1 MQIPKR
7 DSHPADPSEP
17 SFLDWPGEIRNLI
30 YEQLFNR
37 AEPILLHNTDAYHA
51 VEPKR
56 GNGDTDEAFYALTAR
71 FETELESRIG
81 AADEF
86 THDFHLGLPLLLV
99 CRQIYHE
106 AASVFYSDNTFVFS
120 RVLDRHDGRN
130 NPRYDDF
137 DGKAYHQFAYASVWL
152 SNIGSQSSMLKKVHI
167 DVDAMCYHACKHS
180 LDDFDALSLLRLL
193 WKNGAEKSPITFSCT
208 GRRLD
213 PECENAFART
223 EEQKKRYEVQKRQYP
238 RDLVNEFNA
247 IISSLIGNGQFS
259 LQRFANFDRLIHS
272 VSIHLAER
280 YIRVT
285 FDKEH
290 SHWREFAVDQNEEVI
305 IRQLGSKPRH
315 LLDLPGSVLS
325 KIINLAALS
334 PEGPILDMDNHT
346 IHGLQL
352 NILQLSRESRSDFM
366 IRNMLTHNT
375 NVTMVK
381 TSTKCRT
388 SFKDFH
394 FLRVRCHTRPCCFF
408 VPRWDRSIASFNIA
422 LVFETTAA
430 TSLSTLRINVIGLI
444 KALKDAAKEQVSIS
458 ISLKRPGEDACEALQ
473 SGKIPLPDLE
483 RRVFLLLS
491 DVISGWPVAEDKLPD
506 IWMNGHGKLISA
518 TYSASATALA
528 SRVDNRHAKLKSIE
542 LQQRG
547 YQFAMDLSNNKLD
560 VKGGR
565 RAMWS
570 ALREKYWNDW
580 PDWARKRRRE
590 EDRLEKY
597 IRERDEAMGQQSGFD
612 LDEYE
617 ERRLG
622 QGGSLR
628 QNDFWI

>member
-17 SFLDWPGEIRNLI
+17 SFLDRPGEIRNLI
-30 YEQLFNR
+30 YEQLFKR
-37 AEPILLHNTDAYHA
+37 AKPILLHNTDAYHA

-56 GNGDTDEAFYALTAR
+56 RNYETDQEFYALTTR
-71 FETELESRIG
+71 FDTEFESRIG
-81 AADEF
+81 ADDEF

-99 CRQIYHE
+99 CRQVYHE

-152 SNIGSQSSMLKKVHI
+152 SNIGSQFGMLKKVHI
-167 DVDAMCYHACKHS
+167 DVDAMCYPACKHQ
-180 LDDFDALSLLRLL
+180 LDGFDALPLLRLL
-193 WKNGAEKSPITFSCT
+193 WKDGAEKSPMTFACT
-208 GRRLD
+208 RRRLD

-223 EEQKKRYEVQKRQYP
+223 DERKKRYEEQKIQYP
-238 RDLVNEFNA
+238 KNLVNDFNA
-247 IISSLIGNGQFS
+247 IVSSLIGNGEFS
-259 LQRFANFDRLIHS
+259 LQRFANFDRLIHF
-272 VSIHLAER
+272 VSMHFTER
-280 YIRVT
+280 YMRVT

-290 SHWREFAVDQNEEVI
+290 SHWREFAVDQNGDVI

-315 LLDLPGSVLS
+315 LLDLPRSILS
-325 KIINLAALS
+325 KIMKLAALS

-352 NILQLSRESRSDFM
+352 NIWQLSRESRSDFM
-366 IRNMLTHNT
+366 IRNMLSHNT

-381 TSTKCRT
+381 TSTKSRT

-394 FLRVRCHTRPCCFF
+394 FLRVHCLTRPCCFF

-422 LVFETTAA
+422 LVFETAAA
-430 TSLSTLRINVIGLI
+430 TSLSTLRINIVGLI

-458 ISLKRPGEDACEALQ
+458 ISLKRPGADACEGMH

-491 DVISGWPVAEDKLPD
+491 DVIAGWDVAEDKLPD
-506 IWMNGHGKLISA
+506 IWMDGHGKLISA
-518 TYSASATALA
+518 TYSASATVLA
-528 SRVDNRHAKLKSIE
+528 SRVENRHAKLKSVE

-547 YQFAMDLSNNKLD
+547 YQFAMDLSNDKKD
-560 VKGGR
+560 VEGGR

-570 ALREKYWNDW
+570 ALRKEYWNDW
-580 PDWARKRRRE
+580 QDSARKE
-590 EDRLEKY
+590 NGGGQIGHIYKG
-597 IRERDEAMGQQSGFD
+597 ER
-612 LDEYE
+612 
-617 ERRLG
+617 
-622 QGGSLR
+622 
-628 QNDFWI
+628 

>member
-1 MQIPKR
+1 MQIPKQ

-17 SFLDWPGEIRNLI
+17 SFLDRPGEIRNLI
-30 YEQLFNR
+30 YEQLFKR

-56 GNGDTDEAFYALTAR
+56 RNYDTDEGFHALTAR
-71 FETELESRIG
+71 FEMELESRIG

-86 THDFHLGLPLLLV
+86 THDFYLGLPLLLV

-152 SNIGSQSSMLKKVHI
+152 SNIGSQFGMLKKVHI
-167 DVDAMCYHACKHS
+167 DVDAMCYPACKHQ
-180 LDDFDALSLLRLL
+180 LDGFDALPLLRLL
-193 WKNGAEKSPITFSCT
+193 WKDGAEKSPITFACT
-208 GRRLD
+208 RRRLD

-223 EEQKKRYEVQKRQYP
+223 DERKKRYEEQKIQYP
-238 RDLVNEFNA
+238 KDLVNDFNA
-247 IISSLIGNGQFS
+247 IVSSLIGNGEFS

-272 VSIHLAER
+272 VSIHFTER
-280 YIRVT
+280 YMRVT

-290 SHWREFAVDQNEEVI
+290 SHWREFAVDQNGDVI
-305 IRQLGSKPRH
+305 IKQLGSKPRH
-315 LLDLPGSVLS
+315 LLDLPRSILS
-325 KIINLAALS
+325 KIIKLAALS

-352 NILQLSRESRSDFM
+352 NIWQLSRESRSDFM
-366 IRNMLTHNT
+366 IRNMLTHNA

-381 TSTKCRT
+381 RNTTCRT

-394 FLRVRCHTRPCCFF
+394 FLRVHCLTRPCCFF
-408 VPRWDRSIASFNIA
+408 VPRWDRSIASFKIT
-422 LVFETTAA
+422 LIFETAAA
-430 TSLSTLRINVIGLI
+430 TSLSTLRINIVGLI

-458 ISLKRPGEDACEALQ
+458 ISLKRPGADACEVLQ

-483 RRVFLLLS
+483 RRFFLLLS
-491 DVISGWPVAEDKLPD
+491 DVIAGWPVAEDKLPD
-506 IWMNGHGKLISA
+506 IWMDGHGKLISA
-518 TYSASATALA
+518 TYSASATAPA
-528 SRVDNRHAKLKSIE
+528 SRVENRHAKLTSIE

-547 YQFAMDLSNNKLD
+547 LQFAMDLAISERD
-560 VKGGR
+560 VEGGR

-570 ALREKYWNDW
+570 ALREEYWNDW

-590 EDRLEKY
+590 EDRLDKC
-597 IRERDEAMGQQSGFD
+597 IRERDEAKGQQSGFD
-612 LDEYE
+612 LNQYE

-622 QGGSLR
+622 PGGGLR
-628 QNDFWI
+628 RDI

>member
-17 SFLDWPGEIRNLI
+17 SFLDRPGEIRNLI
-30 YEQLFNR
+30 YEQLFKR

-56 GNGDTDEAFYALTAR
+56 RNYDTDEGFHALTAR

-86 THDFHLGLPLLLV
+86 THDFYLGLPLLLV

-130 NPRYDDF
+130 NPRYDNL

-152 SNIGSQSSMLKKVHI
+152 SNIGSQFGMLKKVHI
-167 DVDAMCYHACKHS
+167 DVDAMCYHACKHA
-180 LDDFDALSLLRLL
+180 LDDFDALPLLRLL
-193 WKNGAEKSPITFSCT
+193 WKNGAKKSPITSACT

-213 PECENAFART
+213 PGCENSFART

-238 RDLVNEFNA
+238 RDLVNDFNA
-247 IISSLIGNGQFS
+247 IFSSLIGNGQFS

-272 VSIHLAER
+272 VSIHFVER
-280 YIRVT
+280 YMRVT

-290 SHWREFAVDQNEEVI
+290 SHWREFAVDQNGDVV

-315 LLDLPGSVLS
+315 LLDLPRSVLS
-325 KIINLAALS
+325 KIIQLAALS

-352 NILQLSRESRSDFM
+352 NIWQLSRGSRSDFR

-381 TSTKCRT
+381 TSTKSKT

-394 FLRVRCHTRPCCFF
+394 FLRVHCLTRPCCFF

-422 LVFETTAA
+422 LVFETADA
-430 TSLSTLRINVIGLI
+430 TSLSMLRINIVGLM

-458 ISLKRPGEDACEALQ
+458 ISLKSPGEDACEALQ

-491 DVISGWPVAEDKLPD
+491 DVIAGWDVAEDKLPD
-506 IWMNGHGKLISA
+506 IWMDGHGKLISA
-518 TYSASATALA
+518 TYSASATVLA
-528 SRVDNRHAKLKSIE
+528 SRVENRHAKLKSVE
-542 LQQRG
+542 VQQRG
-547 YQFAMDLSNNKLD
+547 YQFATDLSNNKRD
-560 VKGGR
+560 VEGGR

-570 ALREKYWNDW
+570 ALRKEYWNDW
-580 PDWARKRRRE
+580 QDSARKRRVE
-590 EDRLEKY
+590 EDRLDIY
-597 IRERDEAMGQQSGFD
+597 VRERDEAIREQSGFD
-612 LDEYE
+612 LDEYG

-628 QNDFWI
+628 RGI

>member
-17 SFLDWPGEIRNLI
+17 SFLDRPGEIRNLI
-30 YEQLFNR
+30 YEQLFKR

-56 GNGDTDEAFYALTAR
+56 RNYDTDEGFHALTAR

-86 THDFHLGLPLLLV
+86 THDFYLGLPLLLV

-130 NPRYDDF
+130 NPRYDNF

-152 SNIGSQSSMLKKVHI
+152 SNIGSQFGMLKKVHI
-167 DVDAMCYHACKHS
+167 DVDAMCYHACKHA
-180 LDDFDALSLLRLL
+180 LDDFDALPLLRLL
-193 WKNGAEKSPITFSCT
+193 WKNGAKKSPITFTCT

-213 PECENAFART
+213 PECENSFART
-223 EEQKKRYEVQKRQYP
+223 EEQKKR
-238 RDLVNEFNA
+238 
-247 IISSLIGNGQFS
+247 LIGNGQFS

-272 VSIHLAER
+272 VSIHFVER
-280 YIRVT
+280 YMRVT

-290 SHWREFAVDQNEEVI
+290 SHWREFAVDQDGDVV

-315 LLDLPGSVLS
+315 LLDLPRSVLS

-346 IHGLQL
+346 IDGIQL

-366 IRNMLTHNT
+366 IRNMLTHNA
-375 NVTMVK
+375 NATMVK
-381 TSTKCRT
+381 RSTTCRT

-394 FLRVRCHTRPCCFF
+394 FLRVHCLTRPCCFF

-422 LVFETTAA
+422 LVFETADA
-430 TSLSTLRINVIGLI
+430 TSLSMLRINIVGLME
-444 KALKDAAKEQVSIS
+444 ALKDAAKEQVSIS
-458 ISLKRPGEDACEALQ
+458 ISLKRPGADACEALQ

-491 DVISGWPVAEDKLPD
+491 DVIAGWPVAEDKLPD
-506 IWMNGHGKLISA
+506 IWMDGHGKLISA
-518 TYSASATALA
+518 TYSASATAPA
-528 SRVDNRHAKLKSIE
+528 SRIENRHAKLKLIE
-542 LQQRG
+542 MQQRG
-547 YQFAMDLSNNKLD
+547 YQFAMDLAISERD
-560 VKGGR
+560 VEGGR

-570 ALREKYWNDW
+570 ALRRDYWNDW
-580 PDWARKRRRE
+580 QDWARKRRE
-590 EDRLEKY
+590 
-597 IRERDEAMGQQSGFD
+597 
-612 LDEYE
+612 
-617 ERRLG
+617 
-622 QGGSLR
+622 GGG
-628 QNDFWI
+628 